1 MIRIDASRPLV
12 LLMIVEVLAS
22 CGQHP
27 APPRQIVPSD
37 IEEAR
42 ADIDAVR
49 NNPSVTDPAKFAGP
63 PIHVDPYPKSSG
75 MHGGHGH
82 AGMSMK

>member
-1 MIRIDASRPLV
+1 MIRIDASRSLG
-12 LLMIVEVLAS
+12 LLMSFVVLAS

-27 APPRQIVPSD
+27 SVRQAAPSD

-42 ADIDAVR
+42 ADIAAVR
-49 NNPSVTDPAKFAGP
+49 NNPSLTDPAKYAGP

-75 MHGGHGH
+75 MHGGNGH
-82 AGMSMK
+82 AGMTMK